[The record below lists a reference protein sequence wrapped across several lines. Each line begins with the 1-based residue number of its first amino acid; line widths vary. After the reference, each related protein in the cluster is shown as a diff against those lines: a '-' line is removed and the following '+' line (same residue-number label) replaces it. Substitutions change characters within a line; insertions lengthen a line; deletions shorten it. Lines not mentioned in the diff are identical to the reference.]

1 MSDNTR
7 IYFAYG
13 SNMSVRRLKKRVSS
27 AEPLGMGWLP
37 KYKLMFRKRS
47 QDLSGKCDVVPAE
60 ACRAFGVLF
69 EIDSSQEERLDQC
82 EGLNGGYLKKACN
95 VQVGEGQCMPAFT
108 YYAHPK
114 HVDDNLR
121 PYTWY
126 LNHVII
132 GAEEASLPETYVRE
146 VRSTESIKDADQE
159 REKRER
165 KLYEQ
170 GESARWRQPE
180 HALEHPRLVN
190 CEPSQS

>member
-1 MSDNTR
+1 MCLLTETR
-7 IYFAYG
+7 ALSAQG
-13 SNMSVRRLKKRVSS
+13 EKRALVGNLTM
-27 AEPLGMGWLP
+27 P
-37 KYKLMFRKRS
+37 
-47 QDLSGKCDVVPAE
+47 
-60 ACRAFGVLF
+60 FGVLF

-82 EGLNGGYLKKACN
+82 EGLHGGYLKKACN

-114 HVDDNLR
+114 HVADNLR

-180 HALEHPRLVN
+180 QALEHPRLVN

>member
-132 GAEEASLPETYVRE
+132 GAR
-146 VRSTESIKDADQE
+146 
-159 REKRER
+159 
-165 KLYEQ
+165 
-170 GESARWRQPE
+170 GG
-180 HALEHPRLVN
+180 
-190 CEPSQS
+190 EPSGDVRAGSQVNREHQGRGPRARETRAEALRAG